1 MGGGMDMGGGVDD
14 LGGPEG
20 GDVGGAEETM
30 DMGGAPEADAGEPVA
45 ESRKKKENLIKEILV
60 YGKPK
65 NSFFDEYMKKITES
79 EESEDTSLGRVD
91 AVSENFVIN
100 EELTSVVKKLDLFL
114 EGVEETDEGNLLT
127 D

>member
-20 GDVGGAEETM
+20 GDVGGAEESM
-30 DMGGAPEADAGEPVA
+30 DMDSAPEADAGEPVS
-45 ESRKKKENLIKEILV
+45 ESRKKKDKIITEILT

-65 NSFFDEYMKKITES
+65 NSFFDEYMNKIKEGI
-79 EESEDTSLGRVD
+79 ENEDTSLGRVETI
-91 AVSENFVIN
+91 SNNFVIN
-100 EELTSVVKKLDLFL
+100 EELTSVVNKLDLFL